1 MSRPL
6 RILFVT
12 DAFPPHSYGSG
23 WSTYHL
29 ARGLR
34 AQGHDVRIVLAQP
47 SLRMAT
53 TEYDGFPVWRA
64 RPGARAF
71 NPALFAVNGLG
82 PGRIVRRLVRSW
94 SPDIVHAQHINALL
108 VASHAARALPLVVTV
123 RDHWP
128 VCFYG
133 TALAAASCPGC
144 LIGTCSPCNV
154 QRGSVDA
161 SRATHLLKRAVMRGM
176 LRQRQNFL
184 SRAAAVIAAS
194 DAMHRELR
202 AVVLPTRLHTIPNAV
217 DRALFSP
224 GDTLS
229 LDTPA
234 RFFLY
239 VGKLSAHKGADLLPD
254 IACHLGADAPP
265 ILVVGDGPL
274 EESLRSHEPDVRVLG
289 RLPNEAVI
297 ALMQRA
303 IALITPARWPEPL
316 SRTHLEAL
324 AAGCPIVATDT
335 GGTGEVVADGET
347 GFLTAV
353 GDVEAM
359 AAHLR
364 TLASDD
370 AVRAR
375 MTIASRERA
384 ARLFDLEAVTNR
396 HLAVYRAAMARDV
409 VWNPPKH
416 SGQSSR
422 HTFGFSRGP
431 RVSRTRSRP
440 DRTPRRVMAAP
451 RSGTLPR
458 WG

>member
-1 MSRPL
+1 MNRPL

-47 SLRMAT
+47 SLRIAA

-64 RPGARAF
+64 QPGARSF

-108 VASHAARALPLVVTV
+108 VANHAARALPLVVTV

-133 TALAAASCPGC
+133 TALATAPCPGC
-144 LIGTCSPCNV
+144 LVGTRSPCNPE
-154 QRGSVDA
+154 RGSDHA
-161 SRATHLLKRAVMRGM
+161 PEAMYLLKRAVMRVM
-176 LRQRQNFL
+176 LRQRQVFL
-184 SRAAAVIAAS
+184 SRTAGVIAAS
-194 DAMHRELR
+194 DAMRHELR
-202 AVVLPTRLHTIPNAV
+202 AVVSPSRLHTIPNTV
-217 DRALFSP
+217 DLSLFSP
-224 GDTLS
+224 GGALS

-239 VGKLSAHKGADLLPD
+239 VGKLSAHKGADLLPE
-254 IACHLGADAPP
+254 IASRLGTGAPP

-274 EESLRSHEPDVRVLG
+274 EESLQPHGPDVCVLG
-289 RLPNEAVI
+289 RVPNEEVI

-335 GGTGEVVADGET
+335 GGTREVVADGVT

-353 GDVEAM
+353 SDVDAM

-370 AVRAR
+370 TLHSR
-375 MTIASRERA
+375 MATASRERA

-396 HLAVYRAAMARDV
+396 HLAVYRAAIAR
-409 VWNPPKH
+409 NA
-416 SGQSSR
+416 G
-422 HTFGFSRGP
+422 
-431 RVSRTRSRP
+431 
-440 DRTPRRVMAAP
+440 
-451 RSGTLPR
+451 
-458 WG
+458 

>member
-1 MSRPL
+1 MVVAGALPPSRYADDDIGDAPMNHPL

-47 SLRMAT
+47 SPRIVA
-53 TEYDGFPVWRA
+53 TEYDGFSVWRA
-64 RPGARAF
+64 QPGARTF

-108 VASHAARALPLVVTV
+108 VASHAARVLPLVVTV

-133 TALAAASCPGC
+133 TALAVAPCPGC
-144 LIGTCSPCNV
+144 LVGTRSPCNP
-154 QRGSVDA
+154 QRGSEHA
-161 SRATHLLKRAVMRGM
+161 PEAMHLLKRAIMRGM
-176 LRQRQNFL
+176 LRQRQVFL
-184 SRAAAVIAAS
+184 SRAADVIAAS
-194 DAMHRELR
+194 DAMQRELR
-202 AVVLPTRLHTIPNAV
+202 AVVSPSRLHTIPNAV
-217 DRALFSP
+217 DLSLFSADS
-224 GDTLS
+224 G
-229 LDTPA
+229 TPSPDVPIP
-234 RFFLY
+234 FYLY
-239 VGKLSAHKGADLLPD
+239 VGKLSAHKGADLLPA
-254 IACHLGADAPP
+254 IANRLGGDTPP
-265 ILVVGDGPL
+265 ILVIGDGPL
-274 EESLRSHEPDVRVLG
+274 EESLRSHGPDVRLLG
-289 RLPNEAVI
+289 RLPNEDVI

-335 GGTGEVVADGET
+335 GGTHEVVADGVT

-353 GDVEAM
+353 DDVEAM
-359 AAHLR
+359 AAHLH

-370 AVRAR
+370 ALHIR
-375 MTIASRERA
+375 MATASRERA

-396 HLAVYRAAMARDV
+396 HLAVYRAAMTRDA
-409 VWNPPKH
+409 
-416 SGQSSR
+416 G
-422 HTFGFSRGP
+422 
-431 RVSRTRSRP
+431 
-440 DRTPRRVMAAP
+440 
-451 RSGTLPR
+451 
-458 WG
+458 